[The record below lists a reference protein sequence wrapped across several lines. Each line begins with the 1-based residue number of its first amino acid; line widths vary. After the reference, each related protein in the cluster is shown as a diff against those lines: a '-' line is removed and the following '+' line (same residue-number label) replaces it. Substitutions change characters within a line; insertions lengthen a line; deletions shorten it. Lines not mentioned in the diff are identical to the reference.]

1 MATLETQYKNYL
13 LENPNS
19 NLTFEEWKIRLGDII
34 SNGIEILE
42 KNEENDKQ
50 HRPNK
55 TIAEL

>member
-34 SNGIEILE
+34 SKGIEILE

-50 HRPNK
+50 Y
-55 TIAEL
+55 